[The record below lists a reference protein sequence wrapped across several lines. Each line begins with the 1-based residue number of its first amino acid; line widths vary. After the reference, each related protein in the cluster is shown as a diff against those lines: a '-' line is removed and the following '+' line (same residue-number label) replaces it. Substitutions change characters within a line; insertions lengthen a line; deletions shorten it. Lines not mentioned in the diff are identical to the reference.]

1 MKPASVLPQLRQELE
16 LIEGGSSAGGSPS
29 WLIHDPVR
37 NQYFHLDW
45 VSFEMLRCWGKVS
58 PDALLQAVQERGR
71 VHVGEADLNY
81 LLQFLN
87 RHQLLQ
93 VGTGASAQMA
103 KSKAQMSGTWWAWL
117 LHNYLFFRLPLV
129 KPDAFLNQTQGWT
142 GFVFSRVFGWLTLL
156 AGVLGLV
163 GVSRQWDAFAHTLV
177 DFFSWQGMLAY
188 GLTLAFVKVL
198 HELGHAYTA
207 KRFGCQ
213 VPTMGLAF
221 LVLWPVLYTDT
232 NDVWRL
238 KNHHQRLAV
247 SSAGVLTELGVAL
260 WATFLWVLVPDG
272 LLRSMLFLLS
282 TTTWISTVLINVSP
296 FMRFDGY
303 FILMDWLQFP
313 NLHGRSF
320 ALARWHLRKVLL
332 GLNDP
337 VPDSFAP
344 RQQALLITFAW
355 ATWVYRLVLFLGI
368 AVLVYQFFIKVV
380 GILLFVVEIVWFV
393 AKPLASELAVWR
405 ERWPDVASGRR
416 KLVLTGLAALVL
428 VLGAVPMPGRVVASA
443 VVVPQQLH
451 TVYAPKGAMLLAG
464 GQTKDSAKDQALFV
478 FDAPQLN
485 SQSEANEARQAS
497 AQWVSGVASMNSE
510 TLGQWESLAAQS
522 NVTMAE
528 GQVIR
533 SDLNNYRVT
542 APFDGHLHV
551 TDPDLRPGQWL
562 LQSEKLGQL
571 VGQAGVRVVAYVQD
585 VEVRRLQAGQNALF
599 VPDSGVGPVLDLV
612 VDKIHSDRVRSLSE
626 PELAANFGGSVMVR
640 EQKGQ
645 FFPEG
650 AYYRVEFVPRQ
661 PVSRPELM
669 SFKWR
674 GHVHVAS
681 NAEPLLAPIF
691 RTGLSVLIREA
702 GF

>member
-1 MKPASVLPQLRQELE
+1 MKPQSMLPQLRQELE
-16 LIEGGSSAGGSPS
+16 LIEGGPGAGGSPS

-45 VSFEMLRCWGKVS
+45 VSFEMLSCWGEVS
-58 PDALLQAVQERGR
+58 PQELLDQMRDRGR
-71 VHVGEADLNY
+71 VHVGEADLQY
-81 LLQFLN
+81 LLQFLS

-93 VGTGASAQMA
+93 VGKGASGQMA
-103 KSKAQMSGTWWAWL
+103 RNRAQLAGTWWAWL

-129 KPDAFLNQTQGWT
+129 RPDAFLRQTLRWT
-142 GFVFSRVFGWLTLL
+142 SFVFTRVFAALTML
-156 AGVLGLV
+156 AGVLGLI
-163 GVSRQWDAFAHTLV
+163 GVSRQWDVFAHTLV

-188 GLTLAFVKVL
+188 GLTLTFVKVL

-221 LVLWPVLYTDT
+221 LVMWPVLYTDT

-238 KNHHQRLAV
+238 KNHRQRLAV

-282 TTTWISTVLINVSP
+282 TTTWVSTVLINVSP

-303 FILMDWLQFP
+303 FIVMDWLQFP

-320 ALARWHLRKVLL
+320 AMARWHLRKVLL

-337 VPDSFAP
+337 VPESFSP
-344 RQQALLITFAW
+344 RQQTLLIAFAW
-355 ATWVYRLVLFLGI
+355 ATWVYRLFLFLGI
-368 AVLVYQFFIKVV
+368 AVLVYQFFIKLV
-380 GILLFVVEIVWFV
+380 GIFLFLVEIVWFV

-405 ERWPDVASGRR
+405 ERWPEVKALRQKALIAILVA
-416 KLVLTGLAALVL
+416 LIAL
-428 VLGAVPMPGRVVASA
+428 LGVVPLPGRVVASA

-451 TVYAPKGAMLLAG
+451 AVYAPKGAMLLSG
-464 GQTKDSAKDQALFV
+464 GQEDARSKDQSIFV

-485 SQSEANEARQAS
+485 SQNEANEAKQAS
-497 AQWVSGVASMNSE
+497 AQWVSGVATMNQE
-510 TLGQWESLAAQS
+510 MLGQWESLTAQS
-522 NVTMAE
+522 GVTTAE

-533 SDLNNYRVT
+533 SDLNNYRVL
-542 APFDGHLHV
+542 APFDGQLHV
-551 TDPDLRPGQWL
+551 VDPDLRPGQWL
-562 LQSEKLGQL
+562 LHAEKLGHL
-571 VGQAGVRVVAYVQD
+571 VGRGSVRVVAYVQD
-585 VEVRRLQAGQNALF
+585 VDVRRLQAGQSAFF
-599 VPDSGVGPVLDLV
+599 VPDSGMGPSLGLV
-612 VDKIHSDRVRSLSE
+612 VEKIHSDRVRTLSE

-640 EQKGQ
+640 EHKGQ

-650 AYYRVEFVPRQ
+650 AYYRVEFVPHSS
-661 PVSRPELM
+661 VNTDALHN
-669 SFKWR
+669 FKWR
-674 GHVHVAS
+674 GRVYVS
-681 NAEPLLAPIF
+681 SSAEPLLAPLV
-691 RTGLSVLIREA
+691 RTGLSVLIREF

>member
-1 MKPASVLPQLRQELE
+1 MKTETVLPELRQELE
-16 LIEGGSSAGGSPS
+16 LIEGAAGAGGSPG

-45 VSFEMLRCWGKVS
+45 VSFELLRCWGTIS
-58 PDALLQAVQERGR
+58 QAALLERVRERGQ
-71 VHVGEADLNY
+71 VQVGEADLHY
-81 LLQFLN
+81 LIQFLN

-93 VGTGASAQMA
+93 VASGSAAQMA
-103 KSKAQMSGTWWAWL
+103 RSRAQITGSWWTWL
-117 LHNYLFFRLPLV
+117 LHNYLFFRIPVLR
-129 KPDAFLNQTQGWT
+129 PDAFLNQTQRWT
-142 GFVFSRVFGWLTLL
+142 AFVYTRVFMWLTLL
-156 AGVLGLV
+156 AGALGLV
-163 GVSRQWDAFAHTLV
+163 GVSRQWDVFAHTLV

-188 GLTLAFVKVL
+188 GLTLAFVKML
-198 HELGHAYTA
+198 HEFGHAYTA

-238 KNHHQRLAV
+238 RNHRQRLAV

-282 TTTWISTVLINVSP
+282 TTTWVSTVLINVSP

-303 FILMDWLQFP
+303 FILMDWLQLP

-332 GLNDP
+332 GLHDP
-337 VPDSFAP
+337 VPESFAP
-344 RQQALLITFAW
+344 RQQALLVIFAW
-355 ATWVYRLVLFLGI
+355 AIWIYRLFLFLGI
-368 AVLVYQFFIKVV
+368 AVLVYQFFIKLV
-380 GILLFVVEIVWFV
+380 GIFLFLVEIVWFV

-405 ERWPDVASGRR
+405 QRWPAVASQRR
-416 KLVLTGLAALVL
+416 LGLLGMLTALML
-428 VLGAVPMPGRVVASA
+428 LLGVMPLPGRVVASA
-443 VVVPQQLH
+443 VVVPEQLYA
-451 TVYAPKGAMLLAG
+451 VYAPKEAMLLSG
-464 GQTKDSAKDQALFV
+464 GQEIGYVRDQPIFV

-485 SQSEANEARQAS
+485 SQSKANEARQAS
-497 AQWVSGVASMNSE
+497 TQWQSGVATMNAE
-510 TLGQWESLAAQS
+510 MLGQWESLTTQS
-522 NVTMAE
+522 GVSTAE

-533 SDLNNYRVT
+533 SDLNNYRIQ
-542 APFDGHLHV
+542 APFEGQLHML
-551 TDPDLRPGQWL
+551 DPDLRAGQWL
-562 LQSEKLGQL
+562 LHSEKLGQL
-571 VGQAGVRVVAYVQD
+571 VGYSGVRVVAYVQD
-585 VEVRRLQAGQNALF
+585 IDVRRLQIGQNAFF
-599 VPDSGVGPVLDLV
+599 VPDSGIGPAFDLV
-612 VDKIHSDRVRSLSE
+612 VGKIHSDRARTLTE

-650 AYYRVEFVPRQ
+650 AYYRVEFSLRQ
-661 PVSRPELM
+661 PTNAEKLDR
-669 SFKWR
+669 FKWR
-674 GHVHVAS
+674 GRIYVAS
-681 NAEPLLAPIF
+681 SAEPLLTPLF
-691 RTGLSVLIREA
+691 RTVASVLIRET

>member
-1 MKPASVLPQLRQELE
+1 MKTASVLPQLRQELE
-16 LIEGGSSAGGSPS
+16 LIEGGSGAGGSPS

-103 KSKAQMSGTWWAWL
+103 RSKSQMSGTRWAWL

-282 TTTWISTVLINVSP
+282 TTTWVSTVLINVSP

-332 GLNDP
+332 GLKDP
-337 VPDSFAP
+337 VPESFAP
-344 RQQALLITFAW
+344 RQQALLIAFAW
-355 ATWVYRLVLFLGI
+355 LTWVYRLVLFLGI

-416 KLVLTGLAALVL
+416 KLVLTALAALVL

-443 VVVPQQLH
+443 VVIPQQLH
-451 TVYAPKGAMLLAG
+451 TVYAPKGAMLQAG
-464 GQTKDSAKDQALFV
+464 GQTKDSAKDQPLFV

-585 VEVRRLQAGQNALF
+585 VEVRHLRAGQNALF

-612 VDKIHSDRVRSLSE
+612 VDKIHSDRVRTLSE

-650 AYYRVEFVPRQ
+650 AYYRVEFA
-661 PVSRPELM
+661 SRDLIKQTELEM
-669 SFKWR
+669 FKWR
-674 GHVHVAS
+674 GRVYVS
-681 NAEPLLAPIF
+681 SMSEPLLAPLL
-691 RTGLSVLIREA
+691 RTGLSVLIRET